1 MEVAGKLL
9 ELLSHRERLHLG
21 LLFVAVLVMAFLEM
35 ISIASVLP
43 FLSVAADPGKIQSN
57 PWLSWAYESF
67 GFTSTNGF
75 LLALAGAALAMLI
88 LSNVWIAA
96 TNWAETRFTRGRHH
110 GFSVRLLRRYLAQS
124 YVFFLRR
131 NSADLAKNILSEVN
145 HAAGALMSTLA
156 LTAKTLVALAII
168 TLLVVFDPWVALFV
182 TVVLGGAYGAIYLY
196 TRHLLRRLGKER
208 VAANGARY
216 KVASEAF
223 GAIKDVKLL
232 GKEDVLVA
240 QFTGPSRRFNNCQ
253 ATVSLISNMPRH
265 LFDVL
270 AFGGILVIAIF
281 LILRGE
287 ALEEAIPVLGLYAFA
302 GYRLMPALQQIFGS
316 YTRLKFGAPA
326 VENVHRELT
335 EAAPGRRAKTKA
347 VRRRSNGSHT
357 QILPLTS
364 RLELDGITFVYPGAH
379 KPALRDVTLTVEAKT
394 TVGIVGATG
403 SGKTTLVDV
412 ILGLLRAQIGVIRVD
427 GVALTDANLRA
438 WQNGLGYVPQHIY
451 LSDDTITRNIAFG
464 IPDAQID
471 HDAVER
477 AARGAN
483 IHGFIAQELPE
494 GYATAVGER
503 GIRLSGGQRQRLGIA
518 RALYHCPSL
527 LVLDEATSAL
537 DYDTEAA
544 VMEAIHGLAGE
555 TTIIMITHRLA
566 ITGRNCDA
574 LYQVEDGVVRP
585 HPVLH
590 AGLGDQIQVL
600 PTAPL
605 GGLRYGS

>member
-1 MEVAGKLL
+1 MEVAQKIVD
-9 ELLSHRERLHLG
+9 LLSRRERMHLG

-35 ISIASVLP
+35 ISVASVLP
-43 FLSVAADPGKIQSN
+43 FLSVAADPGKIQTD
-57 PWLSWAYESF
+57 PWLSWTYDSL
-67 GFTSTNGF
+67 GFASTNGF
-75 LLALAGAALAMLI
+75 LLALAGAALATLI

-96 TNWAETRFTRGRHH
+96 THWAEIRFTRGRHH

-145 HAAGALMSTLA
+145 QAAGALMSTLA
-156 LTAKTLVALAII
+156 FTAKSLVALAII

-182 TVVLGGAYGAIYLY
+182 TGVLGGAYGAIYLY
-196 TRHLLRRLGKER
+196 TRRLLRRLGKER

-216 KVASEAF
+216 KAASEAF

-253 ATVSLISNMPRH
+253 ATAALIGNLPRH

-287 ALEEAIPVLGLYAFA
+287 ALEDAIPVLGLYAFA
-302 GYRLMPALQQIFGS
+302 GYRLMPALQQIFSS
-316 YTRLKFGAPA
+316 YTRLKFGAAA

-335 EAAPGRRAKTKA
+335 QAAPGRRARTA
-347 VRRRSNGSHT
+347 TGRRANGSRSAT
-357 QILPLTS
+357 LPLTE
-364 RLELDGITFVYPGAH
+364 RLELEGVTFTYPGAH
-379 KPALRDVTLTVEAKT
+379 RPALRDVTLTIEAKT
-394 TVGIVGATG
+394 TVGIVGPTG

-412 ILGLLRAQIGVIRVD
+412 ILGLLRAQAGVVRVD

-451 LSDDTITRNIAFG
+451 LSDDSITRNIAFG
-464 IPDAQID
+464 IPDAEID

-477 AARGAN
+477 AARVAN

-494 GYATAVGER
+494 GYATVVGER

-518 RALYHCPSL
+518 RAVYHRPSV

-544 VMEAIHGLAGE
+544 VMEAIRHLAGE

-566 ITGRNCDA
+566 IATRSCDA

-585 HPVLH
+585 HLLSH
-590 AGLGDQIQVL
+590 ARLADQFCVS
-600 PTAPL
+600 PTVHL

>member
-1 MEVAGKLL
+1 MEVARKIID
-9 ELLSHRERLHLG
+9 LLSRRERLHLG

-35 ISIASVLP
+35 ISVASVLP
-43 FLSVAADPGKIQSN
+43 FLSVAADPGKIQTN
-57 PWLSWAYESF
+57 EWLSWAYESF
-67 GFTSTNGF
+67 SFASTNGF

-88 LSNVWIAA
+88 FSNVWIAA
-96 TNWAETRFTRGRHH
+96 THWAEIRFTRGRHH

-145 HAAGALMSTLA
+145 QAAGALMSTLA

-168 TLLVVFDPWVALFV
+168 TLLVVFDPWVAMFV
-182 TVVLGGAYGAIYLY
+182 TCILGGAYGAIYLY
-196 TRHLLRRLGKER
+196 TRRLLRRLGKER

-216 KVASEAF
+216 KAASEAF
-223 GAIKDVKLL
+223 GAIKDIKLL

-253 ATVSLISNMPRH
+253 ATASLIGNLPRH

-302 GYRLMPALQQIFGS
+302 GYRLMPALQQIFSS

-335 EAAPGRRAKTKA
+335 QAAPGRHAKAAA
-347 VRRRSNGSHT
+347 VRRSNGSGPET
-357 QILPLTS
+357 LPLTD
-364 RLELDGITFVYPGAH
+364 RLELEGVTFTYPGAH
-379 KPALRDVTLTVEAKT
+379 RPALREVTLTIEAKT
-394 TVGIVGATG
+394 TVGIIGPTG

-412 ILGLLRAQIGVIRVD
+412 ILGLLRAQAGVIRVD

-451 LSDDTITRNIAFG
+451 LSDDTIARNIAFG

-471 HDAVER
+471 HGAVER
-477 AARGAN
+477 AARVAN
-483 IHGFIAQELPE
+483 IHGFIVHELPE

-518 RALYHCPSL
+518 RALYHRPSV

-544 VMEAIHGLAGE
+544 VMEAIHRLAGE
-555 TTIIMITHRLA
+555 TTIIMVTHRLA
-566 ITGRNCDA
+566 STGRNCDV
-574 LYQVEDGVVRP
+574 LYQVDDGVVRS
-585 HPVLH
+585 H
-590 AGLGDQIQVL
+590 AVSHAAVADQLRIP
-600 PTAPL
+600 PTVPL
-605 GGLRYGS
+605 GVRYGS

>member
-1 MEVAGKLL
+1 MEVARKIID
-9 ELLSHRERLHLG
+9 LLSRRERLRLG
-21 LLFVAVLVMAFLEM
+21 LLFAAVLVMAFLEM
-35 ISIASVLP
+35 ISVASVLP
-43 FLSVAADPGKIQSN
+43 FLSVAADPGKIQTT
-57 PWLSWAYESF
+57 PWLTWAYDSF
-67 GFTSTNGF
+67 GFASTNGF
-75 LLALAGAALAMLI
+75 LLALAGAALVTLI

-96 TNWAETRFTRGRHH
+96 THWAEIRFTRGRHH

-145 HAAGALMSTLA
+145 QAAGALMSTLA
-156 LTAKTLVALAII
+156 LTAKSLVALAII

-182 TVVLGGAYGAIYLY
+182 TGVLGGAYGAIYLY
-196 TRHLLRRLGKER
+196 TRRLLRRLGKER
-208 VAANGARY
+208 VVANGARY
-216 KVASEAF
+216 KAASEAF

-253 ATVSLISNMPRH
+253 ATAALIGNLPRH

-316 YTRLKFGAPA
+316 YTRLKFGAAA

-335 EAAPGRRAKTKA
+335 QAASGRRPKSAAPRGA
-347 VRRRSNGSHT
+347 NGSRSAV
-357 QILPLTS
+357 LPLTE
-364 RLELDGITFVYPGAH
+364 RLELESITFTYPGAH
-379 KPALRDVTLTVEAKT
+379 RPALRDVTLTIEART
-394 TVGIVGATG
+394 TVGIVGPTG

-412 ILGLLRAQIGVIRVD
+412 MLGLLRAQAGVIRVD
-427 GVALTDANLRA
+427 GAPLTDASLRA

-451 LSDDTITRNIAFG
+451 LSDDSIARNIAFG
-464 IPDAQID
+464 IPDAEID

-477 AARGAN
+477 AARVAN
-483 IHGFIAQELPE
+483 IHGFIAHELPE
-494 GYATAVGER
+494 GYATVVGER

-518 RALYHCPSL
+518 RAVYHRPSV

-544 VMEAIHGLAGE
+544 VMEAIHHLAGE

-566 ITGRNCDA
+566 IAPRSCDA

-585 HPVLH
+585 HPLSH
-590 AGLGDQIQVL
+590 AGLTDRLCVA
-600 PTAPL
+600 PTVPL

>member
-1 MEVAGKLL
+1 MDVARKLVD
-9 ELLSHRERLHLG
+9 LLSRRERMQLG
-21 LLFVAVLVMAFLEM
+21 LLFAAVLIMAFLEM
-35 ISIASVLP
+35 ISVASVLP

-57 PWLSWAYESF
+57 PWLSWAYDGF
-67 GFTSTNGF
+67 GFTSAHSF
-75 LLALAGAALAMLI
+75 LLALAGAALATLI
-88 LSNVWIAA
+88 VSNVWIAA
-96 TNWAETRFTRGRHH
+96 THWAEIRFTRGRHH

-145 HAAGALMSTLA
+145 HATGALMSTLA

-168 TLLVVFDPWVALFV
+168 SLLVVFDPWVALFV
-182 TVVLGGAYGAIYLY
+182 TGVLGGAYGAIYLY
-196 TRHLLRRLGKER
+196 TRRLLRRLGKER

-216 KVASEAF
+216 KAASEAF

-253 ATVSLISNMPRH
+253 ATAALIGNLPRH

-302 GYRLMPALQQIFGS
+302 GYRLMPSLQQIFNS
-316 YTRLKFGAPA
+316 YTRLKFGAAA

-335 EAAPGRRAKTKA
+335 QAVPGRRAKAAA
-347 VRRRSNGSHT
+347 VLSSNGSRT
-357 QILPLTS
+357 DALRLTE
-364 RLELDGITFVYPGAH
+364 RLELEGITFTYPGAH
-379 KPALRDVTLTVEAKT
+379 RPALRDVTLTIEAMT
-394 TVGIVGATG
+394 TVGIIGPTG

-412 ILGLLRAQIGVIRVD
+412 ILGLLRAQTGVIRID
-427 GVALTDANLRA
+427 GASLTDANLRA

-464 IPDAQID
+464 IPDAEID

-477 AARGAN
+477 AARVAN
-483 IHGFIAQELPE
+483 IHGFIAHELPE
-494 GYATAVGER
+494 GYATVVGER

-518 RALYHCPSL
+518 RAVYHCPSV

-537 DYDTEAA
+537 DYETESA
-544 VMEAIHGLAGE
+544 VMEAIHRLAGE

-566 ITGRNCDA
+566 GSGLDCDA
-574 LYQVEDGVVRP
+574 LYQVADGVVRP
-585 HPVLH
+585 HAALH
-590 AGLGDQIQVL
+590 PGLADQLRIAS
-600 PTAPL
+600 TAQL
-605 GGLRYGS
+605 GGVRYGS

>member
-1 MEVAGKLL
+1 MDVARKLVD
-9 ELLSHRERLHLG
+9 LLSRRERTYLG
-21 LLFVAVLVMAFLEM
+21 LLFAAVLVMAFLEM
-35 ISIASVLP
+35 ISVASVLP
-43 FLSVAADPGKIQSN
+43 FLSVAADPGKIQTN
-57 PWLSWAYESF
+57 PWLRWAYDSF
-67 GFTSTNGF
+67 GFTSANGF
-75 LLALAGAALAMLI
+75 LLALAGAALATLI
-88 LSNVWIAA
+88 VSNVWIAA
-96 TNWAETRFTRGRHH
+96 THWAEIRFTRGRHH

-145 HAAGALMSTLA
+145 HATGALMSTLA

-168 TLLVVFDPWVALFV
+168 SLLVVFDPWVALFV
-182 TVVLGGAYGAIYLY
+182 TGILGGAYGAIYLY
-196 TRHLLRRLGKER
+196 TRRLLRRLGKER

-216 KVASEAF
+216 KAASEAF

-253 ATVSLISNMPRH
+253 ATAALIGNLPRH

-302 GYRLMPALQQIFGS
+302 GYRLMPSLQQIFNS
-316 YTRLKFGAPA
+316 YTRLKFGAAA

-335 EAAPGRRAKTKA
+335 QAAPGRRAQTAA
-347 VRRRSNGSHT
+347 VRSLNGSAS
-357 QILPLTS
+357 QVLRLS
-364 RLELDGITFVYPGAH
+364 DRLELEGITFTYPGAH
-379 KPALRDVTLTVEAKT
+379 KPALRDVTLTIEAMT
-394 TVGIVGATG
+394 TVGIVGPTG

-412 ILGLLRAQIGVIRVD
+412 ILGLLRAQAGVIRVD
-427 GVALTDANLRA
+427 GVPLTDANLRA

-451 LSDDTITRNIAFG
+451 LSDDTIARNIAFG
-464 IPDAQID
+464 LPDAEID
-471 HDAVER
+471 RDAVER
-477 AARGAN
+477 AARVAN
-483 IHGFIAQELPE
+483 IHGFIAHELPE
-494 GYATAVGER
+494 GYATVVGER

-518 RALYHCPSL
+518 RAVYHCPSV

-537 DYDTEAA
+537 DYETESA
-544 VMEAIHGLAGE
+544 VMEAIHRLAGE

-566 ITGRNCDA
+566 GNGRSCDA
-574 LYQVEDGVVRP
+574 LYQVADGVVRP
-585 HPVLH
+585 HAALH
-590 AGLGDQIQVL
+590 LGLADQLRIAGA
-600 PTAPL
+600 APL
-605 GGLRYGS
+605 GGVRYGS